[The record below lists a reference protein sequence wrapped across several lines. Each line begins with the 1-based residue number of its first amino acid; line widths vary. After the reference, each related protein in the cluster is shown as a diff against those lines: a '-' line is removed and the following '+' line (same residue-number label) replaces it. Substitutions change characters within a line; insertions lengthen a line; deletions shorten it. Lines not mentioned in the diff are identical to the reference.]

1 MFNPRLSMGSL
12 KGRAGFHPSLKSLK
26 MTLRIGAGDQKGR
39 LLRAPKLG
47 LTRPTSGRVR
57 AALFNILGHRLL
69 NAAWLDLYAGS
80 GIIGLEALCRG
91 AAWATFVEQDSE
103 ACQCIHANI
112 QTLGL
117 LTSTHVW
124 RGAVQEFL
132 RRPGGLPPTGRLF
145 DLVFADPPYA
155 AERSSAPSAEQLL
168 LLCRQSGKIAPH
180 AWAIIEH
187 AARTAMP
194 TESAG
199 WQRTRTYTYGD
210 SAMTVYHPAA
220 QEP

>member
-1 MFNPRLSMGSL
+1 MS
-12 KGRAGFHPSLKSLK
+12 
-26 MTLRIGAGDQKGR
+26 LRIGAGDQKGR
-39 LLRAPKLG
+39 LLRIPKRG

-57 AALFNILGHRLL
+57 AALFNILAGRLPDSV
-69 NAAWLDLYAGS
+69 WLDLYAGS

-91 AAWATFVEQDSE
+91 AVWATFVEQDAE
-103 ACQCIHANI
+103 ACQCIRANI

-117 LTSTHVW
+117 LSSAHVW
-124 RGAVQEFL
+124 RGAVKEFL
-132 RRPGGLPPTGRLF
+132 LRPGGLPPAGRLF

-155 AERSSAPSAEQLL
+155 ADRGALIPEELL

-180 AWAIIEH
+180 ARVVIEH

-220 QEP
+220 EEP